1 MVISRVRKN
10 NEYFINGGEDKTGQ
24 ATEKERQRLRKNL
37 KTLFSRIVQS
47 LISVV
52 VVMAT
57 VTVIEVIF
65 IKIRLY

>member
-1 MVISRVRKN
+1 MVEK
-10 NEYFINGGEDKTGQ
+10 DKTGQ